1 MLNDKKVE
9 CRRRRRA
16 GGVSKISDVKDI
28 RKHTRTR
35 DSCCSSEVSMEPFLL
50 GVCLRVLRAKMAY
63 MKTVECFVAVAL
75 PLSDQPNVKD
85 ALRA

>member
-1 MLNDKKVE
+1 
-9 CRRRRRA
+9 
-16 GGVSKISDVKDI
+16 
-28 RKHTRTR
+28 
-35 DSCCSSEVSMEPFLL
+35 MEPFLL

-85 ALRA
+85 ALLEHERFTTTLVVSFPPAERCGRDKR